1 MQGTKEWHQSVTPDL
16 RNHLVH
22 KLVQAIFPTPDPHAM
37 LDKRMHNLVAY
48 ARKVEGDMYGM
59 ANSRSE
65 YYHLLAEKIYKIQ
78 KELEEKRQKR
88 KEQQLQQQ
96 AAQQIQ
102 QQQQSQMRPSLQ
114 QASVPGVSGPRPPGV
129 PGAIA
134 QQQQQLRSSS
144 PVVGGLQMG
153 NMLNQQASR
162 PTTMFPGQNAQNAQT
177 NMVGLPGPS
186 PTATNNPGLS
196 PFGQAINQQGT
207 TTTGGSNA
215 FPVTSNGPTLP
226 QTSPAS
232 VSTTQQQA
240 FNDAL
245 KNHRLAPSPST
256 FGLQQSVL
264 PNQQQQPQQQQ
275 PSQQPPQS
283 QSQPQ
288 QINNHLTRLP
298 SSTPTDLPTAH
309 TTTQAG
315 PKSVNSSRGPSPT
328 TPIVSSPAAT
338 AAANLGKGMS
348 SSERAALNANS
359 SRPSTMSS
367 QFAAVLAASER
378 EDDSPPASNGA
389 IKGKLDNMKIEDGS
403 MDMKQE
409 DGETINQF
417 EGSKNMKTEMQSEI
431 KQETMDDGMEIKQE
445 IIKEEPKTPDSS
457 SDIKPITQPS
467 NIEGL
472 PPPPTKVKC
481 SKSFNKF
488 YFT

>member
-1 MQGTKEWHQSVTPDL
+1 M
-16 RNHLVH
+16 H

-48 ARKVEGDMYGM
+48 ARKVEGDMYEM

-96 AAQQIQ
+96 AQQIQ
-102 QQQQSQMRPSLQ
+102 QQQQPQQPQMRPNLQ
-114 QASVPGVSGPRPPGV
+114 QTNVPGVSGPRPTGV
-129 PGAIA
+129 PTAIT
-134 QQQQQLRSSS
+134 QQQQQQGLRSNS

-153 NMLNQQASR
+153 NMLSQQGNRA
-162 PTTMFPGQNAQNAQT
+162 MFAGQNAQNSQS

-196 PFGQAINQQGT
+196 PFGQSINQQGT
-207 TTTGGSNA
+207 TTSSGNNS

-226 QTSPAS
+226 QASPAS
-232 VSTTQQQA
+232 VANTQQQQQA
-240 FNDAL
+240 FNDIL
-245 KNHRLAPSPST
+245 KGRLAPSPST

-264 PNQQQQPQQQQ
+264 PNQQQPPQQQSLQ
-275 PSQQPPQS
+275 SQQA
-283 QSQPQ
+283 Q
-288 QINNHLTRLP
+288 QQQVNNHLNRLP
-298 SSTPTDLPTAH
+298 SSTSTDLPNSH
-309 TTTQAG
+309 TSTTAG

-328 TPIVSSPAAT
+328 TPIVSSPAAN

-348 SSERAALNANS
+348 SSERAALNSSS

-389 IKGKLDNMKIEDGS
+389 IKGKLDNMQMEDGN
-403 MDMKQE
+403 MNLKQE
-409 DGETINQF
+409 EGDTMNQY
-417 EGSKNMKTEMQSEI
+417 ESGKNIKAELQSEI
-431 KQETMDDGMEIKQE
+431 KTEPMDDSMEIKQE
-445 IIKEEPKTPDSS
+445 QIKEEPKTPDSS
-457 SDIKPITQPS
+457 TDMKPLSQPGS
-467 NIEGL
+467 MEGL
-472 PPPPTKVKC
+472 TP
-481 SKSFNKF
+481 SKSKCRKNFKKL
-488 YFT
+488 